1 MKLIKVLI
9 VDDSALVRQ
18 ILTKGLSS
26 DPMLEVI
33 GAAPDVY
40 VARNM
45 IVELQPDVL
54 TLDIEM
60 PKMDGLEFLRRLM
73 PQYPLPV
80 VVVSS
85 LTQHSKEI
93 TIQALEAGAVDF
105 VSKPSA
111 DVASGL
117 DKMMFEL
124 RSKIKLASTANV
136 SHWKSRREEL
146 FTKIKT
152 NKMQS
157 ALAESTDKVIAIGAS
172 TGGTEAI
179 RKIIPQL
186 PSSTSGIVITQH
198 MPPDFT
204 RIFSSRLDELSMM
217 RVKEAEHGDRILT
230 GQVLI
235 APGGYHMSV
244 RRMGGQY
251 KVFLDQN
258 EKVNGHRPSVDVLF
272 NSVAKYVGKNAFGVI
287 LTGMG
292 ADGAL
297 GLKAMHDAGA
307 YTLGQDRPSS
317 IVYGMPKVAYDM
329 GGVDKQVSLDNMA
342 NEIMKF
348 AHRK

>member
-111 DVASGL
+111 DV
-117 DKMMFEL
+117 
-124 RSKIKLASTANV
+124 
-136 SHWKSRREEL
+136 
-146 FTKIKT
+146 
-152 NKMQS
+152 
-157 ALAESTDKVIAIGAS
+157 
-172 TGGTEAI
+172 
-179 RKIIPQL
+179 
-186 PSSTSGIVITQH
+186 
-198 MPPDFT
+198 
-204 RIFSSRLDELSMM
+204 
-217 RVKEAEHGDRILT
+217 
-230 GQVLI
+230 
-235 APGGYHMSV
+235 
-244 RRMGGQY
+244 
-251 KVFLDQN
+251 
-258 EKVNGHRPSVDVLF
+258 
-272 NSVAKYVGKNAFGVI
+272 
-287 LTGMG
+287 
-292 ADGAL
+292 
-297 GLKAMHDAGA
+297 
-307 YTLGQDRPSS
+307 
-317 IVYGMPKVAYDM
+317 
-329 GGVDKQVSLDNMA
+329 
-342 NEIMKF
+342 
-348 AHRK
+348 

>member
-1 MKLIKVLI
+1 MKLIRVLI

-18 ILTKGLSS
+18 ILMKGLSS
-26 DPMLEVI
+26 DPMLEVV

-45 IVELQPDVL
+45 IVELRPDVL

-93 TIQALEAGAVDF
+93 TVQALEAGAVDF

-136 SHWKSRREEL
+136 AHWKSRREEL
-146 FTKIKT
+146 FTKIRT

-186 PSSTSGIVITQH
+186 PATTSGIVITQH

-204 RIFSSRLDELSMM
+204 RIFSDRLDELSMM
-217 RVKEAEHGDRILT
+217 RVKEAEQGDRIVT
-230 GQVLI
+230 GRVLI

-258 EKVNGHRPSVDVLF
+258 EKVNGHRPAVDVLF